1 VNAPRAGPFT
11 ILIVDDE
18 ETVRDLVVE
27 LLQMEGHRVLT
38 ASSGMDGL
46 AMVRA
51 IRPDLILVDFQCPE

>member
-1 VNAPRAGPFT
+1 MPPYSGAGECASRRP
-11 ILIVDDE
+11 
-18 ETVRDLVVE
+18 VRDLVVE
-27 LLQMEGHRVLT
+27 MLQMEGHRVLT